1 MIRPTDSVPRRC
13 LKDDD
18 VDFGKTFDILA
29 IFLVPPGLTLEYMRR
44 LALLPFENVAIKQN
58 FALAKSARPCRDL
71 Q

>member
-13 LKDDD
+13 LKDDE

-58 FALAKSARPCRDL
+58 FALARSARPCRDRH
-71 Q
+71 

>member
-29 IFLVPPGLTLEYMRR
+29 IFLVPPGLTLEYMKRR
-44 LALLPFENVAIKQN
+44 ALLPFEDVAIEQN
-58 FALAKSARPCRDL
+58 FALAKSAWPCWDRH
-71 Q
+71 

>member
-13 LKDDD
+13 LKDDE

-29 IFLVPPGLTLEYMRR
+29 IFLVPPGLTLEYMKRR
-44 LALLPFENVAIKQN
+44 ALLPFEDVAIEQN
-58 FALAKSARPCRDL
+58 FALARSARPCRDL

>member
-13 LKDDD
+13 LKDDE

-44 LALLPFENVAIKQN
+44 LALLPFEDVAIKQN
-58 FALAKSARPCRDL
+58 FALAKSARPCRDRH
-71 Q
+71 

>member
-58 FALAKSARPCRDL
+58 FALARSARPCRDRH
-71 Q
+71 

>member
-29 IFLVPPGLTLEYMRR
+29 IFLVPPGLTLEYMKR
-44 LALLPFENVAIKQN
+44 LALLPFEDVAIEQN
-58 FALAKSARPCRDL
+58 FALAKSARPCRDR